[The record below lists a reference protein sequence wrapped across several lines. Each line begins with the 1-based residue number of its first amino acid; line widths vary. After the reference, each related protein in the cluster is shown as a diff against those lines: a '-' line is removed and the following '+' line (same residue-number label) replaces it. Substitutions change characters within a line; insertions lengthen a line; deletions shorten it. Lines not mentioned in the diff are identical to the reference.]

1 MSITLQWVRPSVAT
15 AAPAATAPAAT
26 QPSTRALVDLPA
38 GSSAT
43 VVGIADT
50 AEPHIARRLV
60 DLGLTPGTPVTV
72 IRRAPLRDPTL
83 YRFGGT
89 SLCLRAAQARH
100 VTVRL
105 A

>member
-1 MSITLQWVRPSVAT
+1 MTVELLGQQS
-15 AAPAATAPAAT
+15 
-26 QPSTRALVDLPA
+26 LVDLPA
-38 GSSAT
+38 GGRGT
-43 VVGIADT
+43 VVGIAHD

-72 IRRAPLRDPTL
+72 VRRAPLRDPTL

-100 VTVRL
+100 VTVDV

>member
-1 MSITLQWVRPSVAT
+1 MDGGAHR
-15 AAPAATAPAAT
+15 
-26 QPSTRALVDLPA
+26 LVELPA
-38 GSSAT
+38 GSTAT

-50 AEPHIARRLV
+50 AEPYVARRLA
-60 DLGLTPGTPVTV
+60 DLGLTPGTAVTV
-72 IRRAPLRDPTL
+72 VRKAPLRDPTL

-89 SLCLRAAQARH
+89 SLCLRAAQAQH

>member
-1 MSITLQWVRPSVAT
+1 MTVQLLGQQS
-15 AAPAATAPAAT
+15 
-26 QPSTRALVDLPA
+26 LVDLPA
-38 GSSAT
+38 GGQGT

-72 IRRAPLRDPTL
+72 VRRAPLRDPTL

-100 VTVRL
+100 VTVDV